1 MQPKRIILTILA
13 LLWFSPA
20 VLTAQV
26 ISADITIDATRLDDT
41 QQQAAKTLQRTIQ
54 YYIES
59 TNWLIDAYET
69 PFKIQAQIFIDTYT
83 EDGSLQLWTGKAFW
97 GNGADQKYYDKLVQF
112 GYRRGDQL
120 IHSSRFEPLAGFI
133 DYWVNILLAGELD
146 TYKQFGGA
154 QHYAAARRIAE
165 QGAQSSL
172 KKGWE
177 DRLTTVEDLS
187 NNQNFRKLKF
197 AYYEAI
203 YRWNNHEDKEA
214 FRQIEIFLDNLEA
227 GLQKEK
233 ARIYIK
239 QFMDAKYRD
248 FSDFLWEVGKRN
260 YLAQLARVDDDH
272 TKYYQELLDAW

>member
-1 MQPKRIILTILA
+1 MQPKQIIGLFFLTFWCVPIGMN
-13 LLWFSPA
+13 
-20 VLTAQV
+20 AQV
-26 ISADITIDATRLDDT
+26 ISAEITVDATRLDDA
-41 QQQAAKTLQRTIQ
+41 QQQAAEALERTIQ
-54 YYIES
+54 HYIES
-59 TNWLIDAYET
+59 VNWVTDVHDS
-69 PFKIQAQIFIDTYT
+69 PFNIQGQIFIDTYT
-83 EDGSLQLWTGKAFW
+83 ENGFQQLYTGKAFW
-97 GNGADQKYYDKLVQF
+97 GNGADQKHYDKLVQF
-112 GYRRGDQL
+112 NYRRGDQL
-120 IHSSRFEPLAGFI
+120 IHSGRFEPLAGLI

-146 TYKQFGGA
+146 TWEQFGGTRY
-154 QHYAAARRIAE
+154 YAAARRIAE

-214 FRQIEIFLDNLEA
+214 FRQINIFLENLEA
-227 GLQKEK
+227 GLRQEK
-233 ARIYIK
+233 GRIYIK

-248 FSDFLWEVGKRN
+248 FSDFLWEVGNRK
-260 YLAQLARVDDDH
+260 YLERLTRADDDH